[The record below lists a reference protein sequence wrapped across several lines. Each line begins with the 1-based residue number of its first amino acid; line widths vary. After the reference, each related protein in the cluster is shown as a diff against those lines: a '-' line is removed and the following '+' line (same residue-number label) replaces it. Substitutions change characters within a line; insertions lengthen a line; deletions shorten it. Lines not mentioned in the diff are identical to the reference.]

1 MALGEVD
8 GQHYG
13 VPTNI
18 NLKSMVWYPKDDF
31 DAAGYQVRRRGTT

>member
-8 GQHYG
+8 GKHYG
-13 VPTNI
+13 IPTNI

-31 DAAGYQVRRRGTT
+31 DDKGSRPRRRGTS